1 MQTGFA
7 GTVFII
13 YPGARLNGYDKKYC
27 LKKDSST
34 ADSFCGMIA
43 KI

>member
-7 GTVFII
+7 GPVFII

-27 LKKDSST
+27 LKKIPRRQTVSVV
-34 ADSFCGMIA
+34 
-43 KI
+43 